1 MFSTAY
7 SGFIVDFSGDSDGRT
22 SEREAFL
29 FFGRQK
35 EAVRPASHSARLFS
49 FTIAFACLLFFF
61 SAPSGQTAE
70 RTSSGQ
76 PVSPRIFLLN
86 PEVTA
91 GNLLKAECRKLHQ
104 PTKIHAARPSA
115 QVDFLP
121 PPAMVLLAPFT
132 RRGASPPIEGAA
144 SQRPKVEK
152 LDARGPPA

>member
-1 MFSTAY
+1 M
-7 SGFIVDFSGDSDGRT
+7 
-22 SEREAFL
+22 
-29 FFGRQK
+29 FFGRHK
-35 EAVRPASHSARLFS
+35 EAVRPAGHSARLFS

-61 SAPSGQTAE
+61 SAPCGQTAE

-86 PEVTA
+86 PEITA